1 MLTTKLFLLLL
12 LWHTTL
18 LACTLTNA
26 FVVPVVVHPPQ
37 RQRQRHASQSIA
49 IAQAKTMVSSV
60 LVLHGWFPFLRNRQN
75 DFIPLDES
83 GDTFGP
89 GPALILHQIPPG
101 IADEEIQDMIADG
114 APLAWKKGVAVA
126 RVQEEWLPWTV
137 QQAVQYVVASHR
149 SNHPQQLGAAM
160 SSTTS
165 ATITTTITSTTRTGP
180 VLYFS
185 GFRNSEM
192 MAIYGILGKEIYEES
207 GATAACAKVVPNA
220 MTKSLQQVLDEISGD
235 HRDATT
241 MESHDNNDDDVENI
255 DRTSE

>member
-1 MLTTKLFLLLL
+1 MLF
-12 LWHTTL
+12 
-18 LACTLTNA
+18 
-26 FVVPVVVHPPQ
+26 
-37 RQRQRHASQSIA
+37 RSRQRHASQSIA
-49 IAQAKTMVSSV
+49 NSKAMVSSV

-137 QQAVQYVVASHR
+137 QQAVQYVVASHGN
-149 SNHPQQLGAAM
+149 NHPQQLGVAM

-165 ATITTTITSTTRTGP
+165 TTITTTTTSTTSSTTNP

-207 GATAACAKVVPNA
+207 GTTAACAKVVPNA

-241 MESHDNNDDDVENI
+241 MESYNNNDDDDDVENI